1 MKLRRPA
8 WRATL
13 IAVGLIAGSFASPLL
28 AQALKNPNIEGVLFF
43 KEHSFTD
50 PTQGTWPIEYRSAA
64 SNGQIILITTR
75 EGRRVRGL
83 LGQVPDLIP
92 YPGRGGVTK
101 KEGIVLCDIAL
112 LKYPQ
117 HRALLMNVRNA
128 WRRAGSQDYVMYG
141 PASEARQLVMDTVI
155 DNMASESARIR
166 SQKAVTVQP
175 PTVSLLDQQL
185 EAAPSEKAGDD
196 DHDQTLRDLQDY
208 YKQLQEIVGNLNK

>member
-1 MKLRRPA
+1 MKTGRSA
-8 WRATL
+8 WCAALLTL
-13 IAVGLIAGSFASPLL
+13 GLIAGLFATPLF

-50 PTQGTWPIEYRSAA
+50 PSQGTWPIEYRSAA

-101 KEGIVLCDIAL
+101 KEAIVLCDIAL

-128 WRRAGSQDYVMYG
+128 WRRADSQDYVIYG

-155 DNMASESARIR
+155 DNMASESARIQA
-166 SQKAVTVQP
+166 QKAVTAQP
-175 PTVSLLDQQL
+175 SSVSLLDKQP
-185 EAAPSEKAGDD
+185 EAAPSEDGGSD
-196 DHDQTLRDLQDY
+196 DHEQTLRELQDY
-208 YKQLQEIVGNLNK
+208 YKQLQELVGR